1 MGLRDEIED
10 PAMRSA
16 SGVGPLGRSAIIDP
30 SMAHPIPQIGE
41 VVAERYEIQSVL
53 GRGGMGVV
61 FAARHTISG
70 RRVALKWMEPDPSD
84 EPGAKERFLREA
96 RAMGRIEHG
105 NVVGVLDVGTV
116 GDAAYLVMELLRGE
130 SLRSVIDR
138 EAPMPIERALSLLLP
153 AMEGVEAAHRA
164 GVVHRDLKPE
174 NLFVAKLADGGGTVT
189 KVLDFGISKVDESAR
204 SGSRG
209 PQNLTKTGHVVGTP
223 QYMSPEQ
230 VRGAMVDGRTD
241 VWALGTILYEM
252 LTGRTPFEAE
262 NFGGLLVAIATEAF
276 TPLYQR
282 IDSPPTALVVAVHRA
297 LEKDASSRFPSVLAF
312 ARALEPL
319 AGGVTFREPSRAS
332 VLPASPFAATASTP
346 SSLELE
352 DIPRRT
358 STPTAAAKPAVLK
371 PSPQPAT
378 VSARKSPARG
388 SAPLPVPLAALE
400 PRTGDLDVPSR
411 GPSRAVLAI
420 GAAVICVVLAGAA
433 FAFVGG
439 DPDVVPPPTATPPP
453 PVATVDPPPPV
464 VAAPAA
470 EAPPS
475 PVVVEPPP
483 PAPVVEPERHRSSHA
498 RATPPPPSTTAEPP
512 RVEPPQATVE
522 PPSTPPTTPPS
533 RSGSI
538 SRDDF

>member
-1 MGLRDEIED
+1 VGLRDEIEA
-10 PAMRSA
+10 PCAARA
-16 SGVGPLGRSAIIDP
+16 SGVGPLGQSAIIDP
-30 SMAHPIPQIGE
+30 SMAHPPPQIGE

-70 RRVALKWMEPDPSD
+70 RRVALKWMEPEPQD

-116 GDAAYLVMELLRGE
+116 GEAAYLVMELLRGE
-130 SLRSVIDR
+130 SLRAVIER
-138 EAPMPIERALSLLLP
+138 EAPMPIERAIALLLP

-174 NLFVAKLADGGGTVT
+174 NLFVAKLTDGGTVT
-189 KVLDFGISKVDESAR
+189 KVLDFGISKLDESAR
-204 SGSRG
+204 SGTRS

-230 VRGAMVDGRTD
+230 VRGAAVDARTD

-252 LTGRTPFEAE
+252 LTARTPFEAE

-282 IDSPPTALVVAVHRA
+282 MDAPPPALVVAVHRA
-297 LEKDASSRFPSVLAF
+297 LEKEQASRHASVLAF

-319 AGGVTFREPSRAS
+319 AKGLTFREPSRAS
-332 VLPASPFAATASTP
+332 LVPAAASPFAATASTP

-352 DIPRRT
+352 DVKRPT
-358 STPTAAAKPAVLK
+358 STPTTPSKPAPAKPA
-371 PSPQPAT
+371 PSKVTLPAT

-388 SAPLPVPLAALE
+388 SAARPVLEGLAQDDEVELP
-400 PRTGDLDVPSR
+400 RR
-411 GPSRAVLAI
+411 GPSRTMLAI
-420 GAAVICVVLAGAA
+420 AAGIVCVVLAGAA
-433 FAFVGG
+433 FAFSGG
-439 DPDVVPPPTATPPP
+439 ETPTPPP
-453 PVATVDPPPPV
+453 PVLAPPPV
-464 VAAPAA
+464 VTEAIPSPPTPPVTPIVEPVVAADPVAAPVT
-470 EAPPS
+470 APEPDHHRTGHART
-475 PVVVEPPP
+475 PTVTVPVPDAVPEVVVLP
-483 PAPVVEPERHRSSHA
+483 
-498 RATPPPPSTTAEPP
+498 TPPSTTT
-512 RVEPPQATVE
+512 R
-522 PPSTPPTTPPS
+522 TPPS